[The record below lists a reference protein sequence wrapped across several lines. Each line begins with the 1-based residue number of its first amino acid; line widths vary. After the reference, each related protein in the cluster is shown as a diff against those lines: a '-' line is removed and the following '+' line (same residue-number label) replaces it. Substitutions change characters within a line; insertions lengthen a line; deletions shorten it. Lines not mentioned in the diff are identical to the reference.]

1 MAEATKF
8 LKIEGARENN
18 LKDIALEIPHD
29 ALTAVTGL
37 SGSGK
42 SSLAFDTVY
51 AEGQRRYIETFS
63 PYTRQFF
70 DKVKKPDLDA
80 IAGVRPAV
88 AIQQR
93 TRVTSSRSTVGSLTD
108 INDYLKVLWS
118 NISKP
123 MCVTCGKEISRYR
136 AREVADILGAW
147 SQERPDATFF
157 VCAPLYPQS
166 AELTAAHSKV
176 KKSPGKGRSKRR
188 SLSAQ
193 EAPPPLAGG
202 NLRDEIIA
210 RGFTRV
216 FSPLTLEVEQLAESP
231 HMPLLPDGS
240 ALIVLDRLRPGTSA
254 SPDLLKRLSDSVEQA
269 YALSGQLQAGS
280 KGKRER
286 CVIIEMGE
294 SARASGGYSTHN
306 FSPYYECPCQPLPI
320 PAPKPSL
327 FSFNHPIGACPEC
340 KGFGNILAVDRALCV
355 PDPSLSL
362 EEKALHCWAGPSAK
376 AEMKEL
382 LAFCRAEG
390 IRTDIP
396 WAELSPSDQD
406 KIFVTKNKD
415 FWGVLPWFKWIERK
429 TYKMHVRVF
438 LSKYRTQIACPACN
452 GSRLKA
458 AALAYRVNG
467 RTLPELWEMPVS
479 DILPFL
485 QEIERGFSEAQRTSR
500 ALKELLAAMRA
511 RLEFLCNLGLP
522 YLTLNRTARTLS
534 GGETQRVNLATA
546 LGSELVSTQFVLDEP
561 SVGLHARDS
570 SRLIDAVR
578 ALTDRGNSVLVVEHD
593 PECILAAD
601 HIIELGPLPGAA
613 GGHIVFSGPTESWSG
628 LSAAPPPTPSPYS
641 VAPNR
646 PQLVVKNASKRNLKS
661 LSTAIP
667 LHAFVCLTGVSGSGK
682 SSLVDEVLM
691 PAYTEWVATQKLHAK
706 GTEPASTN
714 ATIAALCSGFEH
726 LHDVLL
732 IDQSPLAKSPRA
744 NIATYTG
751 MWDSVRDLLAQT
763 ETSRALGLS
772 KSSFSFN
779 VDAGR
784 CPACSGVGFIREDM
798 QFLSDVFVPCE
809 VCLGKR
815 FQHTVLQVQ
824 YRGLEVSQILKLSVE
839 EAREFFKDESAIQ
852 LAAEV
857 LVELGLGHLT
867 LGHPLSELSGGEAQR
882 LKLVPVI
889 EASRR
894 KNRTQDKGSLL
905 IFDEPT
911 TGLHQRDVERLVSVF
926 FNLRRHGHSILCIE
940 HNLALIACADWI
952 IDLGPEG
959 GEAGGELIAAGP
971 PATFLDPA
979 LAGRSHTARFL
990 QRYFSDFSRQQRQR
1004 PPSVGKNKPSKGSRA
1019 LASSDRVFPAQT
1031 LQIRGAREHNLKD
1044 VSLDVPLR
1052 KFVALTGVSGSG
1064 KSTLAKDIIYAEGQ
1078 RRYLDCLS
1086 PYARQFIKEL
1096 RKPDIDDIKN
1106 IVPTVCVYQHTFQPS
1121 RISTV
1126 GTMSEVYNFLRL
1138 LYAKIGVQHCPDH
1151 PSERI
1156 TPLSPE
1162 DIARE
1167 ISRLS
1172 APSVRVLA
1180 PIVKHKKGTHR
1191 AILERVV
1198 SSEVTQVRIDGVF
1211 LSPSSLAGSGGLEKN
1226 KAHTIEFVLGKFNP
1240 SQVEHG
1246 ILKELVAQAL
1256 SLGSGTLIVL
1266 KDKEEVIFSTER
1278 TCPICK
1284 QGFFKPDPEDLSFSS
1299 RRGRCPRCEGTGL
1312 VTLSKRTTQEG
1323 ICPECNGA
1331 RIGALG
1337 RNLRLAGMNIHEA
1350 STLTPRALSEFLSS
1364 LNLSETAQHI
1374 ATPIVR
1380 EMSEKISTLS
1390 ALGLGYLSLARDC
1403 HSLSSGEL
1411 QRLRLAAAMGSPL
1424 SGAMYIFDEPS
1435 AGLHPLDNRLVL
1447 ARLRSLLER
1456 DNSILMIE
1464 HDAES
1469 IRAAEEIIDV
1479 GPGGGREGGN
1489 IVYQGPTKEFLASSE
1504 STTARCLRGEAN
1516 TLSSSDLSPFQ
1527 GNLEVAERLLTE
1539 YQPAPGTLTISSA
1552 SLHNI
1557 LNLNVSLPLHA
1568 LVVVAGVSGAGKS
1581 SFLRGIV
1588 YQGLTGSGRSH
1599 TTWESERGRIESSLP
1614 IERVLEVDQRPI
1626 GINSRSTPASYL
1638 KIFDDM
1644 RTLLARTPEAI
1655 ARGWGPGFFSYNSGK
1670 GRCPECKGLGVLRLE
1685 MSFLPDA
1692 QVQCESCLGQ
1702 RYSDEALNVQY
1713 LGLSVADMLALT
1725 FDEAKLVFA
1734 NHRRIHRKLHLA
1746 CELGLGY
1753 LTLGQSS
1760 ASLSGGESQ
1769 RIKLVAE
1776 LATPRKGHTI
1786 YLLDEPT
1793 TGLHKLDVARLIRT
1807 LRELVRL
1814 GNSVYVIEHEE
1825 DVLMQ
1830 ADQVI
1835 EFGPGPGEQGGRIVF
1850 QGPPAKLRA
1859 ASTNWG
1865 EVLRLTSGTATNSF
1879 LASRRESDQ
1888 ASH

>member
-80 IAGVRPAV
+80 ISGVRPAV

-118 NISKP
+118 NVSKP
-123 MCVTCGKEISRYR
+123 VCATCGKELSRYR
-136 AREVADILGAW
+136 ARDVAEVVGAW
-147 SQERPDATFF
+147 STERHKATFL
-157 VCAPLYPQS
+157 VCAPLNPHFGG
-166 AELTAAHSKV
+166 LAATSTKG
-176 KKSPGKGRSKRR
+176 KKSPPARRAKRS
-188 SLSAQ
+188 SLSAHDRT
-193 EAPPPLAGG
+193 PPLLPTE
-202 NLRDEIIA
+202 LREQIIA

-216 FSPLTLEVEQLAESP
+216 FSPHSLQVEQLTDLPEI
-231 HMPLLPDGS
+231 PLVTDGS
-240 ALIVLDRLRPGTSA
+240 ALIVLDRVRPGTPS
-254 SPDLLKRLSDSVEQA
+254 SPELLKRLSDSVDQA
-269 YALSGQLQAGS
+269 YALSSQLQPTS
-280 KGKRER
+280 KGGRER
-286 CVIIEMGE
+286 CVIIELDE
-294 SARASGGYSTHN
+294 SGRPSGTFSSHN
-306 FSPYYECPCQPLPI
+306 FSPHYECPCQPLPI
-320 PAPKPSL
+320 PAPKPSI
-327 FSFNHPIGACPEC
+327 FSFNHPIGACPDC
-340 KGFGNILAVDRALCV
+340 KGFGNTLSVDRALCV
-355 PDPSLSL
+355 PDASRSI

-376 AEMKEL
+376 VEMKEL
-382 LAFCRAEG
+382 LAFCRAEQ
-390 IRTDIP
+390 IPTSIP
-396 WAELSPSDQD
+396 WAELSRSDQE
-406 KIFVTKNKD
+406 KIFVTKNKE
-415 FWGVLPWFKWIERK
+415 FWGVLPWFKWLERK

-438 LSKYRTQIACPACN
+438 LSKYRTQIACPTCH
-452 GSRLKA
+452 GSRLKP

-467 RTLPELWEMPVS
+467 RTLPELWDIPVS
-479 DILPFL
+479 EILPFL
-485 QEIERGFSEAQRTSR
+485 QEVECSLPEAQRSSR

-570 SRLIDAVR
+570 SRLIEAVR

-601 HIIELGPLPGAA
+601 HIIELGPLAGAS
-613 GGHIVFSGPTESWSG
+613 GGDVVFSGPTERWTG
-628 LSAAPPPTPSPYS
+628 LSAARHSSPSSSPIDPAGPKLT
-641 VAPNR
+641 VT
-646 PQLVVKNASKRNLKS
+646 NASKRNLKH

-667 LHAFVCLTGVSGSGK
+667 LNAFVCLTGVSGSGK

-691 PAYTEWVATQKLHAK
+691 PAYAEWIARQKLQAK
-706 GTEPASTN
+706 GARSAVLEES
-714 ATIAALCSGFEH
+714 AAPLCSGFEH
-726 LHDVLL
+726 VQEVLL

-744 NIATYTG
+744 NIATYTS
-751 MWDSVRDLLAQT
+751 MWDSVRDLLARTDASQ
-763 ETSRALGLS
+763 SLGLS

-824 YRGLEVSQILKLSVE
+824 YRGLDVSQLLALSIQ
-839 EAREFFKDESAIQ
+839 EARDFFKDESTIQ
-852 LAAEV
+852 SAAEV
-857 LVELGLGHLT
+857 LIELGLGHLT

-889 EASRR
+889 DASRR

-911 TGLHQRDVERLVSVF
+911 TGLHQKDVERLVSVF
-926 FNLRRHGHSILCIE
+926 FNLRAHGHSILCIE
-940 HNLALIACADWI
+940 HNLGLIACADWI

-959 GEAGGELIAAGP
+959 GEAGGQLIAAGP
-971 PATFLDPA
+971 PSTFISPT
-979 LAGRSHTARFL
+979 LAERSHTALFL
-990 QRYFSDFSRQQRQR
+990 QRYLSEFR
-1004 PPSVGKNKPSKGSRA
+1004 PKREHRLSVPERGKPSRINRPSPRSTRD
-1019 LASSDRVFPAQT
+1019 LPAQH
-1031 LQIRGAREHNLKD
+1031 LQIRGAREHNLQN

-1064 KSTLAKDIIYAEGQ
+1064 KSTLAKDVIYAEGQ

-1106 IVPTVCVYQHTFQPS
+1106 VVPTVCVYQHTFQPS
-1121 RISTV
+1121 RLSTV

-1138 LYAKIGVQHCPDH
+1138 LYAKIGIQHCPDH

-1156 TPLSPE
+1156 TPLSPD

-1167 ISRLS
+1167 ISRLT

-1180 PIVKHKKGTHR
+1180 PIVKLKKGTHR
-1191 AILERVV
+1191 AILERAV

-1226 KAHTIEFVLGKFNP
+1226 KPHTIEFVLGKFNP

-1246 ILKELVAQAL
+1246 ILKELVSQAL

-1266 KDKEEVIFSTER
+1266 KDKEEIIFSTER

-1312 VTLSKRTTQEG
+1312 VKLSKRSSQEVV
-1323 ICPECNGA
+1323 CPECDGA
-1331 RIGALG
+1331 RISALG
-1337 RNLRLAGMNIHEA
+1337 RNLRLAGFNIHEA
-1350 STLTPRALSEFLSS
+1350 SKLPPLALSEFLSS
-1364 LNLSETAQHI
+1364 LDLNETALHI
-1374 ATPIVR
+1374 ATPVIR
-1380 EMSEKISTLS
+1380 EMSEKISTLT
-1390 ALGLGYLSLARDC
+1390 AIGLGYLSLARDC

-1447 ARLRSLLER
+1447 ARLQSLLAR

-1479 GPGGGREGGN
+1479 GPGGGRQGGR
-1489 IVYQGPTKEFLASSE
+1489 IVYQGPTEQFLRSSE
-1504 STTARCLRGEAN
+1504 STTARCLRGESIS
-1516 TLSSSDLSPFQ
+1516 LSASDNSPFQ
-1527 GNLEVAERLLTE
+1527 GNLEVAERLLNE
-1539 YQPAPGTLTISSA
+1539 YQPTPGTLKISSA

-1557 LNLNVSLPLHA
+1557 SNLDVSLPLHA

-1588 YQGLTGSGRSH
+1588 YHSLTSSGRSQ
-1599 TTWESERGRIESSLP
+1599 TTWESERGRMESSLP

-1644 RTLLARTPEAI
+1644 RALLASTPEAI

-1670 GRCPECKGLGVLRLE
+1670 GRCPECKGLGLIRLE

-1692 QVQCESCLGQ
+1692 QVQCESCQGQ
-1702 RYSDEALNVQY
+1702 RYSDEALSIQY
-1713 LGLSVADMLALT
+1713 LGLSVAEMLALT
-1725 FDEAKLVFA
+1725 FDEAKAVFA

-1769 RIKLVAE
+1769 RIKLVSE

-1814 GNSVYVIEHEE
+1814 GNSVYVIEHDE

-1850 QGPPAKLRA
+1850 QGPPADLRA

-1865 EVLRLTSGTATNSF
+1865 NVLRLTSGTATHS
-1879 LASRRESDQ
+1879 LLTSPRESDH